1 MKKAILMVLV
11 LAVAAGSAIAQDNYT
26 KWFDDEAMRVDLYH
40 TGTKDKS
47 MYSIDD
53 VIIEGSWPGSRTKLI
68 DTTNLGNS
76 LFRVYDKET
85 NTEIYSRGFSTMF
98 GEWQTTNEAMKR
110 ARTMEESVRFP
121 KPKKDYILTISER
134 NKKDN
139 SWLEVYRVE
148 IDPNFRNNRRE
159 IKYSDCEVIDLH
171 VPENKAAAKT
181 YDILILPEGYAK
193 ADHEKMVA
201 DAKRVAESYLTFDPY
216 SKMKDIIA
224 IRMVAIYSTSS
235 GIDEPR
241 KGIFKDTAFDCTYNS
256 FDSARYVL
264 TPANKKMRD
273 VAANAPYENIV
284 FMVNSP
290 RYGGGGIF
298 NLYATFAIDD
308 KKASYLILHE
318 CGHSFSGLGDEYY
331 NSSTAYNEFYPP
343 GVEPW
348 EPNVTALL
356 DPKNV
361 KWKELLT
368 PGVPVPTPNDPK
380 YKDVI
385 GVFEGAGYVA
395 KGFYRPTLTGMMK
408 DHELNYKAVNR
419 EHIKKVF
426 EFYTDK

>member
-1 MKKAILMVLV
+1 MKRAFLILLV
-11 LAVAAGSAIAQDNYT
+11 VTVMAGNAFAQDSYT

-40 TGTKDKS
+40 TGDKEKS

-53 VIIEGSWPGSRTKLI
+53 VIIEGSWPGSRTKLV

-76 LFRVYDKET
+76 LFRVYDQAT

-98 GEWQTTNEAMKR
+98 GEWQTTDEATKR

-121 KPKKDYILTISER
+121 KPKNNYILTISDR
-134 NKKDN
+134 SRKDN
-139 SWLEVYRVE
+139 SWVEVYRVE

-159 IKYSDCEVIDLH
+159 IKYRDSEVIDLH
-171 VPENKAAAKT
+171 VPEKTAAQT

-193 ADHEKMVA
+193 ADHDKMIM
-201 DAKRVAESYLTFDPY
+201 DAKKVAESYLTFDPY
-216 SKMKDIIA
+216 SEMKDMIA
-224 IRMVAIYSTSS
+224 IRLVAFYSKDS

-241 KGIFKDTAFDCTYNS
+241 KGIFKDTAFECTYNS

-284 FMVNSP
+284 LMLNSP

-298 NLYATFAIDD
+298 NLYSTFAIDD
-308 KKASYLILHE
+308 VKASYLILHE
-318 CGHSFSGLGDEYY
+318 SGHSFSGLADEYY
-331 NSSTAYNEFYPP
+331 TSSTSYNEFYPP

-348 EPNVTALL
+348 EPNITALN
-356 DPKNV
+356 DPENV
-361 KWKELLT
+361 KWKEYLT
-368 PGVPVPTPNDPK
+368 PGVPVPTPNEEK
-380 YKDVI
+380 YKDVV

-395 KGFYRPTLTGMMK
+395 KGFYRPTYTGMMK
-408 DHELNYKAVNR
+408 DHELNYKKINR
-419 EHIKKVF
+419 EHIIEVF
-426 EFYTDK
+426 KFYTDK